1 MFSFGIF
8 PFFVRVS
15 SLCNLIDAK
24 ELTVQLCVTLEIT
37 FIIASL
43 LQYSLCICRPPS
55 LPPPQAHSTQKGGGF
70 GRMLL
75 PGPRSVTV
83 STSPARCY
91 SRVCR
96 GGNISVRPPQSQ
108 SLNEKTH
115 AHYVSTHGTKLDH
128 KWMNMML
135 HMLMFRDIL
144 MDCLSVFLYET
155 LHLRP
160 VIHQGRSKC

>member
-1 MFSFGIF
+1 M
-8 PFFVRVS
+8 RVS

-24 ELTVQLCVTLEIT
+24 ETYCATLCDFRNHFHNCFSSTVFPVYMP
-37 FIIASL
+37 S
-43 LQYSLCICRPPS
+43 SVSPSPPS
-55 LPPPQAHSTQKGGGF
+55 TQHTEGGGF
-70 GRMLL
+70 GRVLL

-91 SRVCR
+91 PRVCR

-108 SLNEKTH
+108 SHNEKTH